1 MISLAELST
10 NLHPGY
16 KNNTG
21 LGRRQQNLSRNTF
34 EAQLNK
40 SYEFCEH
47 LIEIAVK
54 EIFTSQM
61 IVCFYFVFI

>member
-10 NLHPGY
+10 NLQPGY
-16 KNNTG
+16 KNNTDF
-21 LGRRQQNLSRNTF
+21 GRRQQNLSRNTF

-54 EIFTSQM
+54 EIFT
-61 IVCFYFVFI
+61 